1 MANDTVC
8 HRMDAVIGNNN
19 GVQLIVA
26 KIAKFISIIYE
37 KNVKD
42 KIKIYISVC
51 SKNDE
56 YLW

>member
-19 GVQLIVA
+19 GVQLIVG
-26 KIAKFISIIYE
+26 KIANS
-37 KNVKD
+37 KNV
-42 KIKIYISVC
+42 
-51 SKNDE
+51 E